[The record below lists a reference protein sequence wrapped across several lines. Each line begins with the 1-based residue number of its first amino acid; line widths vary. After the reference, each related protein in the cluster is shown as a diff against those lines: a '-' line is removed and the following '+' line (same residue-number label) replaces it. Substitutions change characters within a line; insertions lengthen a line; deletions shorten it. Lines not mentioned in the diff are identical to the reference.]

1 MYVVGDDLTLSKEIE
16 ITYVTESEADRNDE
30 RILEILSDGVYEYLK
45 LNGFLREDS
54 KLDEKIKSILD
65 KTKKLVSSEDEK
77 NEDG

>member
-1 MYVVGDDLTLSKEIE
+1 MYVVGDDPTLSKEIE

-30 RILEILSDGVYEYLK
+30 RILEILSNGVYEYLK
-45 LNGFLREDS
+45 YNGFLREDS
-54 KLDEKIKSILD
+54 KLDEKVKSLLD